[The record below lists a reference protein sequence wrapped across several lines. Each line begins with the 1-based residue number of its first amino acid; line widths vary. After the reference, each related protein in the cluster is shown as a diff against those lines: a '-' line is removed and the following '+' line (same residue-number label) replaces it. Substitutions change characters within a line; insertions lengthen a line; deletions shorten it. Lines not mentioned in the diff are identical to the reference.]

1 MAVGDHELHT
11 LAGAYVLDAVTGE
24 ERAAFAGH
32 LVGCEQCRQEI
43 RELREATARLGVATA
58 VDPPA
63 ECKRVTIAAA
73 SRMSQ
78 LGPGGQTAGHG
89 LVAAESRLGGRW
101 RGSRRAAGARLA
113 RLAIAAA
120 VLAGA
125 GAVGATAVLGD
136 QMRQLHQSQ
145 HQGHM
150 IAMVLNA
157 PDRVMLT
164 AKIRT
169 GGVATVVMSYR
180 VHGLVFTAH
189 GMRRLPAAMG
199 YELWLMGP
207 AGTRPAGMLAG
218 PAGGMAGPAVVS
230 GLTAGDMV
238 GLTVEPAG
246 GSQQPTSA
254 PIVLI
259 GA

>member
-1 MAVGDHELHT
+1 
-11 LAGAYVLDAVTGE
+11 
-24 ERAAFAGH
+24 
-32 LVGCEQCRQEI
+32 
-43 RELREATARLGVATA
+43 

-63 ECKRVTIAAA
+63 ECKRVAMAAA
-73 SRMSQ
+73 SRTSQ
-78 LGPGGQTAGHG
+78 LGPAGQTADRG
-89 LVAAESRLGGRW
+89 LVAAKSRPGGRW
-101 RGSRRAAGARLA
+101 RGRSRTAARRGVPGHRGLGGAPRPAECPPGPAQWPLA

-120 VLAGA
+120 VLVLA
-125 GAVGATAVLGD
+125 GAVGITAVLGD

-145 HQGHM
+145 RQGHM

-169 GGVATVVMSYR
+169 GGVAIVVMSYR

-189 GMRRLPAAMG
+189 GMRRLPAAEG

-218 PAGGMAGPAVVS
+218 PAGGMADPAVVS
-230 GLTAGDMV
+230 GLTSGDMV
-238 GLTVEPAG
+238 GLTVEPAA